1 MDCGLLSAVKSVV
14 WSHRREVLTV
24 WGNTENIILP
34 LWILVSFSKKKYRFE
49 IILRALEP
57 GRRALKSALSLT
69 VFFFNIS
76 TAVKILSV
84 EKYQEI

>member
-24 WGNTENIILP
+24 WGNTENIILS
-34 LWILVSFSKKKYRFE
+34 LWILVSFSKKKNYRFE

-57 GRRALKSALSLT
+57 GRRALKYQPCHLL
-69 VFFFNIS
+69 FFFFF
-76 TAVKILSV
+76 
-84 EKYQEI
+84 